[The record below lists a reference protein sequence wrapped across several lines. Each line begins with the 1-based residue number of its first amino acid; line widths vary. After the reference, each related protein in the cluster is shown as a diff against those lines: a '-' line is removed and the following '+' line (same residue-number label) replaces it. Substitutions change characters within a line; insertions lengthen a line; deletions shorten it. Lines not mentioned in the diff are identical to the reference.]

1 MVPWLRSLLPTLR
14 SLTTAALPAEVP
26 LLTPRQRVLLLPLF
40 VPTAL
45 GGFAMLTVALRELA
59 STLSPPQ
66 VLGLAGLVLAASL
79 AEVFPVPIGRATVGG
94 VSLAALFILGAGLL
108 HGWAASAIVAF
119 CTSLIA
125 QVKERKEV
133 IRLVYNAAVYALAG
147 GLAGLAMHAV
157 GGSQSVGTLVLSAL
171 VGSLAFWAVNI
182 SLVVSAV
189 SRVTRQKIGTL
200 ARSVAVEAWLPAAVM
215 ASITVMLVSLAES
228 SVFLPLTLVGPLVAI
243 TLYQR
248 TIYSSHSAM
257 KLALTDSLTDLGN
270 YRHFCQKLD
279 EYEEAARKPGLV
291 LSLVLFDVDDFK
303 SINDTHGHLSG
314 DAALRG
320 VAAALRQ
327 DAEAFRIGGDEF
339 AVLLNGSTEAEARA
353 IAMRIMATVAR
364 TSFDDSVSLE
374 LSAGIVSYP
383 GAKIHIGDLVA
394 CADIALYA
402 AKNAGKNRIFCYR
415 PGSPIPDHGRGGRG
429 TGVGPSRTPARTE
442 RARAA

>member
-1 MVPWLRSLLPTLR
+1 M
-14 SLTTAALPAEVP
+14 
-26 LLTPRQRVLLLPLF
+26 
-40 VPTAL
+40 
-45 GGFAMLTVALRELA
+45 
-59 STLSPPQ
+59 
-66 VLGLAGLVLAASL
+66 
-79 AEVFPVPIGRATVGG
+79 
-94 VSLAALFILGAGLL
+94 
-108 HGWAASAIVAF
+108 
-119 CTSLIA
+119 
-125 QVKERKEV
+125 
-133 IRLVYNAAVYALAG
+133 
-147 GLAGLAMHAV
+147 
-157 GGSQSVGTLVLSAL
+157 
-171 VGSLAFWAVNI
+171 
-182 SLVVSAV
+182 
-189 SRVTRQKIGTL
+189 
-200 ARSVAVEAWLPAAVM
+200 
-215 ASITVMLVSLAES
+215 
-228 SVFLPLTLVGPLVAI
+228 
-243 TLYQR
+243 
-248 TIYSSHSAM
+248 
-257 KLALTDSLTDLGN
+257 
-270 YRHFCQKLD
+270 
-279 EYEEAARKPGLV
+279 

-415 PGSPIPDHGRGGRG
+415 PGSPIPGHGCGGRG